1 MNEWGGGY
9 VTDLEYGS
17 GFYKEQ
23 APGHLRLACQL
34 LGVEPGPIDSG
45 FTYCELGCGD
55 GTTSLVLAAANP
67 EGRFVAVDF
76 NPAHIMH
83 AREVARASG
92 LTNIE
97 FHECGF
103 EELVDGRGPPMPA
116 FDFITLH
123 GVYSWVGPAVRASV
137 VQFIGKTLKPGGI
150 VYVSY
155 NAMPGWAEC
164 LPVQRLLYDVAEHGH
179 ERSDLKM
186 RRAVAVLAR
195 LRDVKAAALVDNYFV
210 KEILKSTSV
219 NANAYFVHEY
229 LNASWQ
235 PQYHVDVANDL
246 AAAKLSYVGSA
257 DLLSNYVE
265 FMLSPAQREIVEQ
278 SRSPQLRETLF
289 DICVNRRFRQDI
301 FIRGRRPMSPARQAA
316 VLKQHALT
324 LTVPRSEF
332 LYKLR
337 VPAGEAA
344 FSEATFGPVADALA
358 ERPRTVGELL
368 DLVSSR
374 TDRGM
379 PAGEIIVTLLGSKQA
394 VALKEGRGTA
404 DQAAA
409 DRLNR
414 ILLDRIEEFD
424 PNSEIGLAVAAL
436 GTGVKCNFSEAL
448 ILRAALLG
456 ADDVVEHAVSES
468 MRVIRSRGEAVLAD
482 GKAVETEREAADIV
496 RNRVRQVTADKIA
509 VWQRLL
515 PDLKSARRSAA
526 QQ

>member
-1 MNEWGGGY
+1 MSEWGSGY

-34 LGVEPGPIDSG
+34 LGVEPGPIESG

-55 GTTSLVLAAANP
+55 GTTSLILAAANP
-67 EGRFVAVDF
+67 EGRFVGVDF

-83 AREVARASG
+83 ARELARASG

-97 FHECGF
+97 FHDCGF
-103 EELVDGRGPPMPA
+103 DELAEGRGPPMPA

-123 GVYSWVGPAVRASV
+123 GVYSWVGPDVRASIV
-137 VQFIGKTLKPGGI
+137 RFMGMTLKPGGI
-150 VYVSY
+150 VYISY
-155 NAMPGWAEC
+155 NAMPGWATC
-164 LPVQRLLYDVAEHGH
+164 LPVQRLLYDVAEHGR

-186 RRAVAVLAR
+186 RRAVAVLSR
-195 LRDVKAAALVDNYFV
+195 LQDADAQALKDNYFV
-210 KEILKSTSV
+210 KEILKSSSV
-219 NANAYFVHEY
+219 DRNSYLVHEY
-229 LNASWQ
+229 LNASWH
-235 PQYHVDVANDL
+235 PQYHADVARDL
-246 AAAKLSYVGSA
+246 AGAKLSFVGSA
-257 DLLSNYVE
+257 DLLSNYLE
-265 FMLSPAQREIVEQ
+265 FMLSPAQREIIEQ

-289 DICVNRRFRQDI
+289 DICVNRRFRQDV
-301 FIRGRRPMSPARQAA
+301 FIRGRRSMSQVRQAA
-316 VLKQHALT
+316 VLKQLALT

-332 LYKLR
+332 RYKLR
-337 VPAGEAA
+337 VPAGEAE
-344 FSEATFGPVADALA
+344 FSQAAFGPVVDALA

-368 DLVSSR
+368 ELVSSR

-394 VALKEGRGTA
+394 VPLRDGVGAA
-404 DQAAA
+404 DQTTA

-414 ILLDRIEEFD
+414 VLLDRIEAFD

-448 ILRAALLG
+448 ILRASLLG
-456 ADDVVEHAVSES
+456 ADDVIEHAAAEA
-468 MRVIRSRGEAVLAD
+468 MQVITSRGEKVLDD
-482 GKAVETEREAADIV
+482 GKAVATEAEALDIV
-496 RNRVRQVTADKIA
+496 RKRVRQVTADKIA

-515 PDLKSARRSAA
+515 PGLKSPKRSAA